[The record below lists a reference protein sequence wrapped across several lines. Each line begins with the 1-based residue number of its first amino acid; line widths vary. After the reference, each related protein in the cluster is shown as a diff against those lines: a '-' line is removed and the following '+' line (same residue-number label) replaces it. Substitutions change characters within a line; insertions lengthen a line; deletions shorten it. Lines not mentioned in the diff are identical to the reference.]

1 METIN
6 DNLERYISTIEH
18 SFQQIAES
26 RKDVLRNL
34 ANFIKKELDAKSS
47 AQLNFICSHNSRR
60 SHLAQVWAQIAAHRY
75 GLPEVQSYSGGTEAT
90 AIYKSTI
97 GALKTAGLEFTDLR
111 EGHNPIFG
119 ARYALDA
126 KPIILFSKRYDHMFN
141 PQRDFGAILT
151 CGEADS
157 DCPYIPNANFRIPVT
172 YVDPKTDDG
181 TDREAKS
188 YEETCAKIAGEMFF
202 VLSEV

>member
-1 METIN
+1 MKPIN
-6 DNLERYISTIEH
+6 DTLSRFINTVEH
-18 SFQQIAES
+18 SFNQIAES

-34 ANFIKKELDAKSS
+34 ADFIKKDLDAKSS
-47 AQLNFICSHNSRR
+47 TQLNFICSHNSRR

-75 GLPEVQSYSGGTEAT
+75 GLPQVQSYSGGTEAT
-90 AIYKSTI
+90 AIYTSTI
-97 GALKTAGLEFTDLR
+97 AALKSAGLEFTDIK
-111 EGHNPIFG
+111 EGQNPIFA

-126 KPIILFSKRYDHMFN
+126 KPILLFSKRYDHMFN

-157 DCPYIPNANFRIPVT
+157 DCPYIPNASFRIPVT
-172 YVDPKTDDG
+172 YVDPKADDG
-181 TDREAKS
+181 TEREMKS